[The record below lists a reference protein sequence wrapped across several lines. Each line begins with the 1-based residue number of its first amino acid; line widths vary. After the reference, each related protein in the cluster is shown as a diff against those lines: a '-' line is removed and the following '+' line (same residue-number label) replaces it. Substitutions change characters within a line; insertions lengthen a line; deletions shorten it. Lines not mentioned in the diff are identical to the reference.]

1 MEKEIIRLKGISK
14 SNGKSQVL
22 KSVDMTVNK
31 GDIYGLIGKNGA
43 GKTTLFKVILGLS
56 SYQSGEKSLFG
67 GKNEAENRFNRKRI
81 GFFVGASF
89 FGYLSGRENLDYYRR
104 VKGVKNKNEISRV
117 LDIVGL
123 TDKQSKHC
131 IELQSRDE
139 TKAWYCKRSSRQP

>member
-1 MEKEIIRLKGISK
+1 MAKVKSSKVWIWQSIKAISTDL
-14 SNGKSQVL
+14 S
-22 KSVDMTVNK
+22 
-31 GDIYGLIGKNGA
+31 A
-43 GKTTLFKVILGLS
+43 KTASERQRFFKVILGLS
-56 SYQSGEKSLFG
+56 SYQSGEMSLFG

-89 FGYLSGRENLDYYRR
+89 FGYLSGRENLDYRR